1 LPFFLRVLEENEENE
16 ENERERREEKTKR
29 KPNAQRHN
37 ITAEIVQEE
46 RIKIKIKMTRIF
58 RY

>member
-1 LPFFLRVLEENEENE
+1 MKRMRENE

-46 RIKIKIKMTRIF
+46 RIKLKLK
-58 RY
+58 